1 MSTAAAA
8 TTDTNSIDGRFV
20 MTLTP
25 TSSVAVLGL
34 ANMRYE
40 QEPPGVPSNAGFP
53 PQPQYSTQSITS
65 HSAIN
70 NSNSPVTPAIGFGN
84 PNGLY
89 YDNGSP
95 RFSQQQQQQQRSG
108 FADAS
113 RSVNMMLEVE
123 MRQQNQSGQQSL
135 NGLAN
140 HPIGR
145 YLSLLELQKHGR
157 LQGNGE
163 VGARS
168 PLGLPLGAVPSALP
182 APYSPSNFSFC
193 CLFVSR
199 IFIYSHTR

>member
-1 MSTAAAA
+1 
-8 TTDTNSIDGRFV
+8 

-70 NSNSPVTPAIGFGN
+70 NSNSPVTPAIGLAI
-84 PNGLY
+84 PTVYTTTLDRQGLASSS
-89 YDNGSP
+89 GSSRGRGLP
-95 RFSQQQQQQQRSG
+95 THR
-108 FADAS
+108 DAAA
-113 RSVNMMLEVE
+113 E
-123 MRQQNQSGQQSL
+123 QSGQQSL

-145 YLSLLELQKHGR
+145 YLSLLELQQHGR

-182 APYSPSNFSFC
+182 AYLNSKVPISTIATTPAV
-193 CLFVSR
+193 FVSAS
-199 IFIYSHTR
+199 FADQTRLLLVAIGDFYQ